1 MKAVKM
7 EPRIQLREAKM
18 FLEASCGSELNLDL
32 LCPAGVIAVAIFLTV
47 AGLAI
52 AGRFLYRRKE
62 TYRNQEVKRV
72 KQEDGPDF
80 PFSSQ
85 AESQNASEENTKEYF
100 I

>member
-1 MKAVKM
+1 M
-7 EPRIQLREAKM
+7 
-18 FLEASCGSELNLDL
+18 EASSTRTFSA
-32 LCPAGVIAVAIFLTV
+32 PAGVIAVAIFLTV
-47 AGLAI
+47 AGLAV

-80 PFSSQ
+80 PFSSP
-85 AESQNASEENTKEYF
+85 AESQNASEENPKEYF